1 VGQCPTCRVTAQNNF
16 KFLKNFAL
24 DDAVERHVIC
34 LRENQHPAWQDGAIL
49 SKERKLKQR

>member
-1 VGQCPTCRVTAQNNF
+1 MGQCPTCRVTAQNNF